1 MRNRIINL
9 ILTRNQHHNV
19 LTTEDVGQHGVSH
32 DGLTELHPL
41 LVVEVHK
48 SVADGYQSVWPRQTL
63 VLFPPSLHHVAH
75 VESQEERHLFG
86 HRTEVLVK
94 IINEL
99 LELLPLVVAES
110 SPGGVELADLN
121 TPQYNKQYTCR
132 SRRSCSRPPSSREAR
147 DQCELEET
155 SPTISAN

>member
-41 LVVEVHK
+41 LMVEVHQ

-94 IINEL
+94 IINNL
-99 LELLPLVVAES
+99 LKLPFFIIPES
-110 SPGGVELADLN
+110 ITEN
-121 TPQYNKQYTCR
+121 
-132 SRRSCSRPPSSREAR
+132 
-147 DQCELEET
+147 
-155 SPTISAN
+155 ISLSKSFFRCLRIRTLHIMLIH